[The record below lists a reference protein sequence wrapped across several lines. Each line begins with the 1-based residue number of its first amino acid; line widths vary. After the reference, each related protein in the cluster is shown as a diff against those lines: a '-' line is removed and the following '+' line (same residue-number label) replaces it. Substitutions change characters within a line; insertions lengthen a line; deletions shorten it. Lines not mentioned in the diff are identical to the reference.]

1 MIFNLHSNNAHLSPH
16 GIEEMHTAMENKDF
30 IHAMLKSAIVII
42 MTTGVTYGAMTAFPF
57 RSILVNR
64 RFVSGVCVARSL
76 V

>member
-42 MTTGVTYGAMTAFPF
+42 MQRHY
-57 RSILVNR
+57 
-64 RFVSGVCVARSL
+64 
-76 V
+76 